1 MQLWDMEEL
10 LGGPQLNHQNDMPE
24 ANAAVHHDELPEAN
38 AAINHDEL
46 PEANA
51 AAGHHDELPE
61 ANVAVNH
68 NQLAEAD
75 SDDDGMD
82 VDMEPS
88 SSNGKTYACLV
99 SKQSMRTASEFLM
112 MVTLACAVVLDRVE
126 EQEERQGQEAGRV
139 RAGLLRR
146 SVACS
151 GEGKRPP
158 LRCSRAKEQF

>member
-10 LGGPQLNHQNDMPE
+10 LGGPQLNHQNDMAE

-88 SSNGKTYACLV
+88 SSNGKTEPA
-99 SKQSMRTASEFLM
+99 
-112 MVTLACAVVLDRVE
+112 
-126 EQEERQGQEAGRV
+126 
-139 RAGLLRR
+139 LRR
-146 SVACS
+146 SNLCAPHRS
-151 GEGKRPP
+151 
-158 LRCSRAKEQF
+158 F